1 MAYAKEPGVHDKV
14 IVNDDLE
21 KAWEEFR
28 EFCVQDGA

>member
-1 MAYAKEPGVHDKV
+1 VHDLI

-28 EFCVQDGA
+28 RFCVPEEEEKEGKS